1 MYGGALVMML
11 GTPFAPGSWW
21 GLLVFVLMVVVIAR
35 RALAEE
41 AFLSHNLP
49 GYDQYCLTVLYR
61 LAPLIW

>member
-1 MYGGALVMML
+1 
-11 GTPFAPGSWW
+11 
-21 GLLVFVLMVVVIAR
+21 MVVVIAR